1 MVVLLNI
8 RVNCSLFAS
17 KPAHFS
23 GHLPLGSPIMSFLLF
38 ALPCFSCKDAP
49 LTGSC
54 VPKPGVET
62 RHPRFV
68 RRDDT
73 SPLRG
78 TRALNWPAMAA
89 RLQFMTASV
98 RAGLFLRSLLTHF
111 LGGPSTSTAR
121 SIKGGEG
128 EVTLHQIAC
137 RFSLHIACLLTGRLA
152 PERERETRRW
162 PANLLS

>member
-78 TRALNWPAMAA
+78 TRALNWPAMASSVA
-89 RLQFMTASV
+89 LPDSFCEGRPLTEKFPHPLSGWAIHFPCEEYRWTRLVKSV
-98 RAGLFLRSLLTHF
+98 AISSHVTSHLTLL
-111 LGGPSTSTAR
+111 
-121 SIKGGEG
+121 
-128 EVTLHQIAC
+128 AC
-137 RFSLHIACLLTGRLA
+137 
-152 PERERETRRW
+152 
-162 PANLLS
+162 

>member
-1 MVVLLNI
+1 
-8 RVNCSLFAS
+8 
-17 KPAHFS
+17 
-23 GHLPLGSPIMSFLLF
+23 MSFLLF

-62 RHPRFV
+62 RHSRFV
-68 RRDDT
+68 GRDNP

-89 RLQFMTASV
+89 LLHFLTASV
-98 RAGLFLRSLLTHF
+98 RAGLSLRSLLTHF

-128 EVTLHQIAC
+128 EVTLHQMAC
-137 RFSLHIACLLTGRLA
+137 HLSPHIACLLTGRHQPSVSQRLVFGPQTSYNRGGESKRGYGVGWQLFHTPRTGVDPNGA
-152 PERERETRRW
+152 HAR
-162 PANLLS
+162 

>member
-78 TRALNWPAMAA
+78 VN
-89 RLQFMTASV
+89 ASV
-98 RAGLFLRSLLTHF
+98 ILRPNNFDPPFAICLFLSN
-111 LGGPSTSTAR
+111 S
-121 SIKGGEG
+121 
-128 EVTLHQIAC
+128 
-137 RFSLHIACLLTGRLA
+137 
-152 PERERETRRW
+152 
-162 PANLLS
+162 